1 MMDPLPDLRPRNLTR
16 GRVFHQVVKRHTPLA
31 VQPGFDELQGHRD
44 VIAHTVFRNGST
56 WRFEHLFGC
65 GLHILAL
72 AVDLVRLAAK
82 HFFELLLRMV
92 KPLVEQLESLDRDFK
107 YRRAGLEEGC
117 VEIAAGG
124 STLRYVL
131 PRLPPR
137 NLSTWQVV
145 QEAFKRQNLDCQVA
159 MEAGGWDVIK
169 KYVELGLG
177 ISIISSVGITGQD
190 KVEVI
195 PASQFFPKRV
205 YGVVMR
211 RNNALSPQ
219 AMRFVELLLHGKGN
233 DADPAQ
239 QG

>member
-1 MMDPLPDLRPRNLTR
+1 
-16 GRVFHQVVKRHTPLA
+16 
-31 VQPGFDELQGHRD
+31 
-44 VIAHTVFRNGST
+44 
-56 WRFEHLFGC
+56 
-65 GLHILAL
+65 
-72 AVDLVRLAAK
+72 
-82 HFFELLLRMV
+82 MV